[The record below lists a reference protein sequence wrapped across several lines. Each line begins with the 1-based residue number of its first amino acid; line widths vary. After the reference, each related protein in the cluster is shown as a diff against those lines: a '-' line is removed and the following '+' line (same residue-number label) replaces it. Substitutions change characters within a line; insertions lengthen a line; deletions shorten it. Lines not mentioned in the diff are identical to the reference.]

1 MPGLYMSC
9 SLCDRRQADG
19 LLSRGTWG
27 HIHLEGAE
35 LHACPTC
42 KQGSNWEDQVR
53 ATLSGAPSAPS
64 EGFPPRPAYPQT
76 AGGF

>member
-1 MPGLYMSC
+1 MRC

-27 HIHLEGAE
+27 HVHHEGTE

-42 KQGSNWEDQVR
+42 KQGSDWEDRVR
-53 ATLSGAPSAPS
+53 AELSGAPELPA
-64 EGFPPRPAYPQT
+64 EGFQARPGYPQT